1 MKYTREELVQKLRS
15 AGLTV
20 SDDCEVI
27 NSRDGY
33 AIGFV
38 ELKQWSFKEP
48 VLYEIEKL
56 YCSDERYVFT
66 DTGFGMLDQM
76 FNDYRYNTRFV
87 KKNDLDGFVAVCK
100 EFIEW
105 INAKYPREEVL
116 KKEEADKKTRQ
127 NILEYRRKKGYKN
140 SKILEH
146 FLSGL

>member
-1 MKYTREELVQKLRS
+1 MKYTQEELVQKLRS

-20 SDDCEVI
+20 GSDCRVI
-27 NSRDGY
+27 NPRDGY

-56 YCSDERYVFT
+56 YCSDERYVFI

-76 FNDYRYNTRFV
+76 FNDYRFNTRSV
-87 KKNDLDGFVAVCK
+87 KKDDLDGFVAVCK

-116 KKEEADKKTRQ
+116 KKEEADKETR
-127 NILEYRRKKGYKN
+127 E
-140 SKILEH
+140 KILELKRKKSSKKP
-146 FLSGL
+146 FLSDL

>member
-27 NSRDGY
+27 NPRDGY

-56 YCSDERYVFT
+56 YCSDERYVFI

-76 FNDYRYNTRFV
+76 FNDYRFNTRSV
-87 KKNDLDGFVAVCK
+87 KKDDLDGFVAVCK

-105 INAKYPREEVL
+105 INAKYLREDVL
-116 KKEEADKKTRQ
+116 KKEEADKKTREK
-127 NILEYRRKKGYKN
+127 ILVLKRKKS
-140 SKILEH
+140 SKRR
-146 FLSGL
+146 FLSDL